1 MKLGSIR
8 YFAVLPRYHGLCI
21 GQRLL
26 AKVHDIF
33 HKQGCQLALVN
44 IPSARLSLI
53 DWIQR
58 RGYDPVN
65 EVAYPFEALGH
76 VPKAVDS
83 NAAGGKGEVEP
94 ITLVQCLYPLVEER
108 DLVVNADPVE
118 RNVQPANPTPP
129 PTQSVPTVKPPS
141 VPVPGS
147 VVVKTSQTKP
157 SEAAM
162 SEDDSAQPKTSYL
175 FQPGKGSTTV
185 SAPQPTSAQQKQQRL
200 AQRMQRLTLDSG
212 ELIHV
217 DSAAN
222 AGSIGDDAVA
232 DELNRVD

>member
-26 AKVHDIF
+26 TKVHDLF

-65 EVAYPFEALGH
+65 EVPYPFEALGH
-76 VPKAVDS
+76 VPKAADS
-83 NAAGGKGEVEP
+83 NAAGGKGEAEP
-94 ITLVQCLYPLVEER
+94 ITLVQCLYPLVEEN
-108 DLVVNADPVE
+108 DLVVNTE
-118 RNVQPANPTPP
+118 PAEGTVPTNPTPP

-141 VPVPGS
+141 VPIPEP
-147 VVVKTSQTKP
+147 VVAKTTQTKP

-222 AGSIGDDAVA
+222 AGSIGDDKVA

>member
-1 MKLGSIR
+1 M
-8 YFAVLPRYHGLCI
+8 A
-21 GQRLL
+21 
-26 AKVHDIF
+26 
-33 HKQGCQLALVN
+33 N

-76 VPKAVDS
+76 MRKVADS
-83 NAAGGKGEVEP
+83 SEAGGKREVEP
-94 ITLVQCLYPLVEER
+94 ITLVQCLYPLVEEK
-108 DLVVNADPVE
+108 DVVVNADPAE
-118 RNVQPANPTPP
+118 TTTQPANPTSS
-129 PTQSVPTVKPPS
+129 PTQSAPAVKPPP
-141 VPVPGS
+141 VPVS
-147 VVVKTSQTKP
+147 DASQTKP

-162 SEDDSAQPKTSYL
+162 SEDDSAQPKTSNL

-222 AGSIGDDAVA
+222 SSCSDGDAEG